1 MQQYMEIHMKAKT
14 LLATILVIML
24 ILMTGCSLSAS
35 GRQGG
40 QNNASVEVTTC
51 PEATS
56 VGQGSCGA
64 SVIWLG
70 GGN

>member
-1 MQQYMEIHMKAKT
+1 MKLRLV
-14 LLATILVIML
+14 LLVLVL
-24 ILMTGCSLSAS
+24 AAVVLVSCSCSLSAS

-40 QNNASVEVTTC
+40 QNNSSIQVTTC
-51 PEATS
+51 PDAKV

>member
-1 MQQYMEIHMKAKT
+1 MKLRLV
-14 LLATILVIML
+14 LLVLVL
-24 ILMTGCSLSAS
+24 VAVVLVSCSCSLSAS

-40 QNNASVEVTTC
+40 QNNASIKVTTC
-51 PEATS
+51 PEATT